1 MILGQLKIGEC
12 QAFCG
17 GLIVIALKEVIMH
30 CDRTIKRVRAQK
42 NLSSE
47 SCLL

>member
-1 MILGQLKIGEC
+1 MILGQLKIGER

-17 GLIVIALKEVIMH
+17 GLSVIALKEVIMH
-30 CDRTIKRVRAQK
+30 CDRTIKMARAQK
-42 NLSSE
+42 YLSLE